1 VASYKLKGDA
11 PDNAIETLSKQ
22 LVVPLLEKMLA
33 DGTILEYE
41 VDTIAVHTEA
51 PGNFWITWG
60 RRQSGRHRQSRN
72 SDIAEVSTRQMRV
85 REQAQSASTMLLKDS
100 RSLEKL
106 RPFLFKPLQA
116 PAVHDLGL
124 SVSKELQDPERIR
137 CPPVILI
144 SIKYD
149 GGIAGG
155 SDPAH

>member
-60 RRQSGRHRQSRN
+60 RRQSGRHRQSERSN
-72 SDIAEVSTRQMRV
+72 SGNTEKQPA
-85 REQAQSASTMLLKDS
+85 L
-100 RSLEKL
+100 RSPAFGSMTDLTQNPKTQ
-106 RPFLFKPLQA
+106 PFR
-116 PAVHDLGL
+116 
-124 SVSKELQDPERIR
+124 S
-137 CPPVILI
+137 
-144 SIKYD
+144 
-149 GGIAGG
+149 
-155 SDPAH
+155 